1 MRSIDTVIIGAGQAG
16 LATSWYLTRL
26 GHDHVV
32 LDRGRVGERWMSERW
47 DSLRTLT
54 PNWMSRLPGHRYE
67 GPDPDGYM
75 RAADLARYL
84 DGYARSFGAPVETH
98 TAVERVHRVADR
110 FVVRTDRGT
119 WRARNVVVASGWCDT
134 LALPRGIDPG
144 RIDPDVLQ
152 VPATHYRN
160 PTALPSGAVVVVG
173 ASASG
178 TQIADELARA
188 GRDVV
193 LAVGAHTRVPRR
205 YRGRDIFGWLEDLGE
220 LDRGLNGNDDRR
232 ATAVAT
238 RGSTCPCSTAKV
250 RSATTAASP
259 TCPAST

>member
-98 TAVERVHRVADR
+98 TAVERGPSGCRSVRRAHRS
-110 FVVRTDRGT
+110 
-119 WRARNVVVASGWCDT
+119 RNVACPQRRRRVRVV
-134 LALPRGIDPG
+134 
-144 RIDPDVLQ
+144 
-152 VPATHYRN
+152 
-160 PTALPSGAVVVVG
+160 
-173 ASASG
+173 
-178 TQIADELARA
+178 
-188 GRDVV
+188 
-193 LAVGAHTRVPRR
+193 
-205 YRGRDIFGWLEDLGE
+205 
-220 LDRGLNGNDDRR
+220 
-232 ATAVAT
+232 
-238 RGSTCPCSTAKV
+238 
-250 RSATTAASP
+250 
-259 TCPAST
+259 